1 MIKQPRFK
9 IALVGDKLSGGG
21 AERVQAQL
29 SFYFDSKNIE
39 VHHIIVQDV
48 VTYDY
53 AGTLF
58 NMGTLKDTKNG
69 ISNKWFRFKAL
80 KKYLTENQFDFV
92 IDFRVKNNFF
102 QEFYIANFLYQ
113 SPFVMTIRSFDT
125 RFYFPKQLFLAKRIY
140 QKAYGIVTV
149 SKQLRDK
156 IVADYGYKNVQAIYN
171 PVNVKQ
177 IEAQSNAFVPF
188 DFPYIFGI
196 GRMHEIK
203 QFDHLIHAF
212 DRSSAKERGFKLVLM
227 GDGKLKSH
235 LQDLVQRKNMEEN
248 VVFLDYQANPF
259 PYFRGAHIT
268 ALTSKNEGFPNVLIE
283 SLACET
289 PVIAYDCE
297 SGPAEIIIQNENG
310 ILVENQNLDEM
321 AQAIETML
329 TDEAFYKHCKS
340 KTLESIKRFDFETIG
355 AQWLEFL
362 KIPVNK

>member
-9 IALVGDKLSGGG
+9 IALVGDQLSGGG

-48 VTYDY
+48 VTYEF

-58 NMGTLKDTKNG
+58 NMGKLKDTTNG
-69 ISNKWFRFKAL
+69 IANKWFRFKAL
-80 KKYLTENQFDFV
+80 KNYLAEHQFDFI
-92 IDFRVKNNFF
+92 IDFRVKNKFL
-102 QEFYIANFLYQ
+102 QEYYIANVLYKA
-113 SPFVMTIRSFDT
+113 PFIMTIRSYDT
-125 RFYFPKQLFLAKRIY
+125 SFYFPKRVFLAKRIY

-149 SKQLRDK
+149 SNLLKDK
-156 IVADYGYKNVQAIYN
+156 IITDYGYKNVQAIYN
-171 PVNVKQ
+171 PVKPAEIQEKSKV
-177 IEAQSNAFVPF
+177 VDPF

-227 GDGKLKSH
+227 GDGALKSD
-235 LQDLVQRKNMEEN
+235 LQNLVQRKNIEKN
-248 VVFLDYQANPF
+248 VVFMEYQENPF
-259 PYFRGAHIT
+259 PYFRGAHLT
-268 ALTSKNEGFPNVLIE
+268 ALTSKNEGFPNILIE

-289 PVIAYDCE
+289 PVVAYDCE

-310 ILVENQNLDEM
+310 ILVENQNLDAM
-321 AQAIETML
+321 TRAIETMI
-329 TDEAFYKHCKS
+329 TDAVFYKHCKS
-340 KTLESIKRFDFETIG
+340 MTLKSIERFDFETIG
-355 AQWLEFL
+355 KQWLNFL
-362 KIPVNK
+362 NIPVD